1 MQNIRQTSMNANI
14 VNTIFAQL
22 KSASTDFNM
31 IDKYD
36 NNSIYALEE
45 MASTNDDYIL
55 MKKCFE
61 GTTSNVPEAITS
73 KIYRV
78 VRRGSGETSERKS
91 DNLMFF
97 HGTSS
102 KNAIGILE
110 KGFKPSIQGKHG
122 PGVHLTE
129 FASCAVNFAG
139 TKIVKNLLR
148 NADIEDNLLFVF
160 VNEILQSEKLED
172 LNNFYV
178 CHEQFVIPR
187 YLIQCFPTF
196 N

>member
-1 MQNIRQTSMNANI
+1 MQNIRQRSMNANI
-14 VNTIFAQL
+14 FNTIFAQL

-31 IDKYD
+31 VDKYD
-36 NNSIYALEE
+36 KNSMYALEE
-45 MASTNDDYIL
+45 MVSTNDDYIL
-55 MKKCFE
+55 IKKCFE
-61 GTTSNVPEAITS
+61 GTMLDVPEAKTS

-78 VRRGSGETSERKS
+78 VKHDSDKTNEQKR

-97 HGTSS
+97 HGTTS
-102 KNAIGILE
+102 KNAIEILE
-110 KGFKPSIQGKHG
+110 KGFKPTIQGKNGHG
-122 PGVHLTE
+122 VYLTE
-129 FASCAVNFAG
+129 FASCAVSFAG
-139 TKIVKNLLR
+139 WKIVKNLLQ

-160 VNEILQSEKLED
+160 VNEILQSEKLEE
-172 LNNFYV
+172 LNNCCV